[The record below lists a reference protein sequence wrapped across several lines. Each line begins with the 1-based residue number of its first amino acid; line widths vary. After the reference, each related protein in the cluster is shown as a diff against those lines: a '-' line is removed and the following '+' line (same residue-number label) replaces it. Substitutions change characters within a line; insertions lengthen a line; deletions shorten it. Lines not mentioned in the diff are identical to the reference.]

1 MTDKP
6 AKPESVELD
15 EFKKS
20 FDKRKKKYPSLDE
33 LGPTKKLKQGTLDS
47 RRDQSKKQDKITLG
61 VKEGP
66 AKRFTTVKTIPV
78 DMSKIM
84 ISDGPKFKA
93 DGKIQF
99 RKGGR
104 VCKLAKKGKGKA
116 YGKNS

>member
-1 MTDKP
+1 MTKKQSLPVMDDT
-6 AKPESVELD
+6 AKPESVRLSEL
-15 EFKKS
+15 K
-20 FDKRKKKYPSLDE
+20 KRKSE
-33 LGPTKKLKQGTLDS
+33 EN
-47 RRDQSKKQDKITLG
+47 KKQAKITLG

-66 AKRFTTVKTIPV
+66 AKRFITVKTIPV

-84 ISDGPKFKA
+84 LSDGPKFKA
-93 DGKIQF
+93 DGTLQF